1 MSMMWFPVLSF
12 LAAATGL
19 WLLLRTGLAA
29 RMAIDE
35 PNHRSLHAVPVPRIG
50 GLVAVPAFLL
60 AWLLQPETNT
70 VTVLAVAVLALFS
83 YMDDRSNLSALLR
96 LVVHLATA
104 AAFVMFC
111 LDLGGIVV
119 VIAATLWIGWCANLY
134 NFMDGAD
141 GLAGGMAVVGFSAF
155 GLAASAGGD
164 DGLSIACFS
173 VAAACSGFLL
183 FNFHPARIF
192 MGDAGSI
199 ALGFLV
205 GALGLLGWQSQLWP
219 LWFPL
224 LVFSPFICDAS
235 VTLVKRLLRGEKV
248 WQAHREH
255 YYQRLVRMGWSHR
268 RLALGEYGIMVT
280 AGLSAITMLHLDRNV
295 QFVGLLLWTSLYAL
309 AMITIDIRWK
319 RHQTRVLGE

>member
-1 MSMMWFPVLSF
+1 
-12 LAAATGL
+12 
-19 WLLLRTGLAA
+19 
-29 RMAIDE
+29 
-35 PNHRSLHAVPVPRIG
+35 
-50 GLVAVPAFLL
+50 
-60 AWLLQPETNT
+60 
-70 VTVLAVAVLALFS
+70 
-83 YMDDRSNLSALLR
+83 
-96 LVVHLATA
+96 
-104 AAFVMFC
+104 
-111 LDLGGIVV
+111 
-119 VIAATLWIGWCANLY
+119 
-134 NFMDGAD
+134 
-141 GLAGGMAVVGFSAF
+141 
-155 GLAASAGGD
+155 
-164 DGLSIACFS
+164 
-173 VAAACSGFLL
+173 
-183 FNFHPARIF
+183 